1 MEQRAG
7 EARRKAG
14 TTRRRNAAQGGRDRL
29 RQNRTVRFEH
39 LIQINDPLMPLLDT
53 LTREQLWRGLVL
65 RAEDPTQF
73 VFGLE
78 IATIH
83 SRRHVGEEIE
93 LVRTLDFGSFKVD
106 DRVRLLPQLRSE
118 IHTHAGPTWPASR
131 MRIEIEEPQPELL
144 FLRFIYE
151 SDEIAGAGE
160 LDDVTTALRKQ
171 AYERADLDTVARI
184 RALAEEGWLDE
195 AAARRLACMP
205 KH

>member
-1 MEQRAG
+1 M
-7 EARRKAG
+7 
-14 TTRRRNAAQGGRDRL
+14 
-29 RQNRTVRFEH
+29 RFEH

-83 SRRHVGEEIE
+83 SRRQVGKEIE

-106 DRVRLLPQLRSE
+106 DCVRLTPQLRSE
-118 IHTHAGPTWPASR
+118 ILTRAGPTWPASR
-131 MRIEIEEPQPELL
+131 MSIEIEEPQPELL
-144 FLRFIYE
+144 FLRFLYE
-151 SDEIAGAGE
+151 LEEMAGE
-160 LDDVTTALRKQ
+160 SELGEVTAALRKQ
-171 AYERADLDTVARI
+171 AYERADLDTVAQI

-195 AAARRLACMP
+195 AAAQRLACIP